1 MTKNSEQILYTD
13 NIPRCIF
20 REVDNFNVLLE
31 TLTHHNQKEGWT
43 IYTIKDMLNKKIIT
57 SKYFCN
63 LKEEINKILELEEFS
78 RFKWILEDVQYY
90 LEDAEDCIYIKP
102 LEIELESFLM
112 KLINKHI
119 NNWKQNPDEYESVVK
134 VISNRFDNLEDHG
147 FLINDASN
155 SMTITEVLRH
165 EVIDYFGGTCWE
177 KAEMEIND
185 LTSVEREKLTLDEC
199 IELIYCCCIENS

>member
-1 MTKNSEQILYTD
+1 MNSEQILYTD
-13 NIPRCIF
+13 NIPRCILGK
-20 REVDNFNVLLE
+20 VDNFNVLLE
-31 TLTHHNQKEGWT
+31 TLTHYNQEKDWT
-43 IYTIKDMLNKKIIT
+43 TYTIKDLLSQKIIT

-63 LKEEINKILELEEFS
+63 LKEEIDKLLELEEFS

-90 LEDAEDCIYIKP
+90 LEYAEDCIYIKP
-102 LEIELESFLM
+102 LEIELEFLLGD
-112 KLINKHI
+112 LIDKHI

-134 VISNRFDNLEDHG
+134 VISNHFDNLEDHG

-155 SMTITEVLRH
+155 SMTITEVLRL
-165 EVIDYFGGTCWE
+165 EVIDYFGGICWE
-177 KAEMEIND
+177 EAKMKIND